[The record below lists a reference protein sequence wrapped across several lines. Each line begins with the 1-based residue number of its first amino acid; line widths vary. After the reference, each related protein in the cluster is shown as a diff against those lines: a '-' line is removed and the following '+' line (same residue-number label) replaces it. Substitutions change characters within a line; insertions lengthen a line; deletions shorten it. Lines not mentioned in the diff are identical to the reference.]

1 MGGKTASLLERSK
14 TAAARPSD
22 SSREIKM
29 LEEDVTMATVVAL
42 YKVQEILISH

>member
-14 TAAARPSD
+14 TSTARPSD

-29 LEEDVTMATVVAL
+29 QEEDVTMVTAVAL
-42 YKVQEILISH
+42 NKVREILISH